1 MKIVDN
7 FLPQDYFGHL
17 KRTVLGHNFPWLYEA
32 EVANV
37 GENQEEHFYFTHR
50 IYENYHL
57 PVPSF
62 KNVFPFLNR

>member
-37 GENQEEHFYFTHR
+37 GENQEEHFY
-50 IYENYHL
+50 
-57 PVPSF
+57 
-62 KNVFPFLNR
+62 